1 MDQAIYENLFYPYHV
16 LSFSS
21 FSFRVGPDIIRLNLR
36 ENKVIYIHRSITPT
50 SFSISKLS
58 CNLLLVHFIF

>member
-1 MDQAIYENLFYPYHV
+1 MDQAIYENLFYPSHV
-16 LSFSS
+16 LSFS
-21 FSFRVGPDIIRLNLR
+21 FCVGPDIIRLNLR